1 MKVIYGN
8 YYSDASYPIIGVLT
22 NKGIGYIS
30 SVNIETDSNYIN
42 KLINFTK
49 IEANN
54 KLSDLALLQNY
65 EVYRGENLQ

>member
-42 KLINFTK
+42 KLIIYMKKVGF
-49 IEANN
+49 I
-54 KLSDLALLQNY
+54 Q
-65 EVYRGENLQ
+65 